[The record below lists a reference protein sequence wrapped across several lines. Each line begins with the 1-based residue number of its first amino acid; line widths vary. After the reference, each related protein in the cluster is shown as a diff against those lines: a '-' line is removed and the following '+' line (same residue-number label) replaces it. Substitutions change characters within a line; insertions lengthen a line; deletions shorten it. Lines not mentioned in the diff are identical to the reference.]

1 MAGILQHEKVQPMN
15 LIVSCRLSG
24 KTKGKLR

>member
-1 MAGILQHEKVQPMN
+1 MAAILQHERIQPMN
-15 LIVSCRLSG
+15 LIVSFRLSG